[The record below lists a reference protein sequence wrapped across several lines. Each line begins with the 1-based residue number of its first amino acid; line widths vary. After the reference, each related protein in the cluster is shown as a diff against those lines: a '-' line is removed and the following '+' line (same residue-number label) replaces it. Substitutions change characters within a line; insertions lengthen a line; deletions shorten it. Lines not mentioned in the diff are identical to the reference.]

1 MDPKQR
7 QFSIWYM
14 FIALWVLILIQTF
27 LPSLFTPTEIPYSEF
42 KVAVEAGKVT
52 EVTVSPQ
59 VIHGK
64 MKEDKVFHTIR
75 IEDPDLL
82 RSLAQ
87 HQVKVTGMIESTLFR
102 DVLSWILPIVLFFGV
117 WWFLLRRMG
126 QSQGFMTV
134 GQSKAKIYVEN
145 EVKVTFADVAG
156 VDEAKQELE
165 EIIEFLKTPEKFRRL
180 GGKIPKGILLVGPPG
195 TGKTL
200 LAKAVAGEAG
210 VPFFS
215 ISGSEFVEMFVGVGA
230 ARVRDLFEQAKS
242 KAPCIIFLD
251 ELDALGKARGV
262 GPMAHEERE
271 QTLNQLLVEMDGF
284 DSRAGVI
291 LVAATNRPEI
301 LDPALLRA
309 GRFDR
314 QVLVDR
320 PDKIG
325 RLAILKVHARSITL
339 ANQADLETIAAMTP
353 GFVGADLANL
363 LNEAALLAVR
373 RGKDTVSLP
382 ELQEAVER
390 VIGGLE
396 KKNRVLNAMERARVA
411 HHEVGHALMALSI
424 PGGDAV
430 HKISIIPRGIAALGY
445 TMQLPTEDRFLMTV
459 SELKNRIAILLGG
472 RAAEEVI
479 YGEVS
484 TGAQDDLRKATDI
497 AKSMIKAYGMSEKLG
512 QVSLE
517 RDRQSIFLQTGP
529 SQTPGDYSEQT
540 SREIDCEVRLLIDG
554 QYERARDL
562 IKTQEATLRHAAQV
576 LLEKETITGEELKA
590 LAAPQ

>member
-14 FIALWVLILIQTF
+14 FIALWALILLQTF
-27 LPSLFTPTEIPYSEF
+27 LPSFFNPTEIPYSEF
-42 KVAVEAGKVT
+42 KESVAAGKVT
-52 EVTVSPQ
+52 EVAVSPQ
-59 VIHGK
+59 IIHGK
-64 MKEDKVFHTIR
+64 LKEDKVFHTIR

-82 RSLAQ
+82 RNLAE
-87 HQVKVTGMIESTLFR
+87 HQVKVTGVIESTLFR
-102 DVLSWILPIVLFFGV
+102 DLLSWIVPIVLFFGV

-134 GQSKAKIYVEN
+134 GQSKAKIYVEK

-230 ARVRDLFEQAKS
+230 ARVRDLFEQAKG

-284 DSRAGVI
+284 DSRVGVI

-325 RLAILKVHARSITL
+325 RLAILKVHARTITI

-373 RGKDTVSLP
+373 RGKDTVSLS

-396 KKNRVLNAMERARVA
+396 KKNRVLNKMERARVA
-411 HHEVGHALMALSI
+411 HHEVGHALVAMSI

-529 SQTPGDYSEQT
+529 SQTPGDYSEET
-540 SREIDCEVRLLIDG
+540 SREIDCEVRLLIDE
-554 QYERARDL
+554 QYLRARDL
-562 IKTQEATLRHAAQV
+562 IKSQEATLRHAAEV

-590 LAAPQ
+590 LAAAQ

>member
-27 LPSLFTPTEIPYSEF
+27 LPSLFNPTEIPYSDF
-42 KVAVEAGKVT
+42 KSAVEANKVT
-52 EVTVSPQ
+52 EVAVSPQ
-59 VIHGK
+59 IIHGK

-82 RSLAQ
+82 RNLAQ
-87 HQVKVTGMIESTLFR
+87 HQVKVTGVIESTLFR
-102 DVLSWILPIVLFFGV
+102 DVLSWIVPIVLFFGV

-134 GQSKAKIYVEN
+134 GQSKAKIYVEK

-200 LAKAVAGEAG
+200 LAKAVAGEAA

-284 DSRAGVI
+284 DSRVGVI

-373 RGKDTVSLP
+373 RNKDTVSFS

-396 KKNRVLNAMERARVA
+396 KKNRVLNTMERARVA
-411 HHEVGHALMALSI
+411 HHEVGHALVAMSI

-445 TMQLPTEDRFLMTV
+445 TMQLPTEDRFLMTE

-540 SREIDCEVRLLIDG
+540 SREIDCEVRLLIDE
-554 QYERARDL
+554 QYERARNL
-562 IKTQEATLRHAAQV
+562 IKDQEATLRHAAQV

-590 LAAPQ
+590 LAAMQ

>member
-1 MDPKQR
+1 
-7 QFSIWYM
+7 M
-14 FIALWVLILIQTF
+14 FIALWILMLIQMF
-27 LPSLFTPTEIPYSEF
+27 LPSFFNPAEIPYSEF
-42 KVAVEAGKVT
+42 KEAVAAGTVT
-52 EVTVSPQ
+52 EISVSPH

-64 MKEDKVFHTIR
+64 MKDDKIFNTVR

-82 RSLAQ
+82 KDVAQ
-87 HQVKVTGMIESTLFR
+87 RNVKVTGVIESTIVR
-102 DVLSWILPIVLFFGV
+102 DLLSWIVPIALFFGV

-134 GQSKAKIYVEN
+134 GQSKAKIYMDTET
-145 EVKVTFADVAG
+145 KVTFADVAG

-165 EIIEFLKTPEKFRRL
+165 EVIEFLKTPEKFSRL

-230 ARVRDLFEQAKS
+230 ARVRDLFEQAKG
-242 KAPCIIFLD
+242 KAPCIIFID

-284 DSRAGVI
+284 DSRVGVI
-291 LVAATNRPEI
+291 LMAATNRPEI

-320 PDKIG
+320 PDKLG
-325 RLAILKVHARSITL
+325 RLAILMVHARHIIL
-339 ANQADLETIAAMTP
+339 DNPADLETIAAMTA

-373 RGKDTVSLP
+373 RGKDKVGMA

-390 VIGGLE
+390 VVAGLE
-396 KKNRVLNAMERARVA
+396 KRNRVLNKMEKERVA
-411 HHEVGHALMALSI
+411 YHEVGHALVALAI
-424 PGGDAV
+424 PGMDAV

-445 TMQLPTEDRFLMTV
+445 TMQLPTEDRFLMTY
-459 SELKNRIAILLGG
+459 SELKNKIAVLLGG

-497 AKSMIKAYGMSEKLG
+497 AKSMVKVYGMSDKLG
-512 QVSLE
+512 QVSLD
-517 RDRQSIFLQTGP
+517 RDRQALFLQTMP
-529 SQTPGDYSEQT
+529 SQTPADYSEQT
-540 SREIDCEVRLLIDG
+540 SREIDCEIRELIDG
-554 QYERARDL
+554 QYSRARSL
-562 IKTQEATLRHAAQV
+562 IKAQESLLRNAAQV
-576 LLEKETITGEELKA
+576 LLGKETITGEELKA
-590 LAAPQ
+590 LAASL

>member
-1 MDPKQR
+1 
-7 QFSIWYM
+7 M
-14 FIALWVLILIQTF
+14 FIALWVLILLQTF
-27 LPSLFTPTEIPYSEF
+27 LPSFFNPTEIPYSEF
-42 KVAVEAGKVT
+42 KESVAAGKVT
-52 EVTVSPQ
+52 EVAVSPQ
-59 VIHGK
+59 IIHGK
-64 MKEDKVFHTIR
+64 LKEDKVFHTIR

-82 RSLAQ
+82 RNLAD
-87 HQVKVTGMIESTLFR
+87 HHVKVTGVIESTLFR
-102 DVLSWILPIVLFFGV
+102 DVLSWIVPIVLFFGV

-126 QSQGFMTV
+126 QNQGFMTV

-230 ARVRDLFEQAKS
+230 ARVRDLFEQAKG

-284 DSRAGVI
+284 DSRVGVI

-325 RLAILKVHARSITL
+325 RLAILKVHARTITL

-373 RGKDTVSLP
+373 RGKDTVSMS

-396 KKNRVLNAMERARVA
+396 KKNRVLNKMERARVA

-445 TMQLPTEDRFLMTV
+445 TMQLPTEDRFLMTE

-497 AKSMIKAYGMSEKLG
+497 AKSS
-512 QVSLE
+512 S
-517 RDRQSIFLQTGP
+517 
-529 SQTPGDYSEQT
+529 
-540 SREIDCEVRLLIDG
+540 
-554 QYERARDL
+554 
-562 IKTQEATLRHAAQV
+562 
-576 LLEKETITGEELKA
+576 A
-590 LAAPQ
+590 LACVTASPWRSQCSGSMRRAGQCRPSTSNMSNRPVFCAARKRTARKLPCE